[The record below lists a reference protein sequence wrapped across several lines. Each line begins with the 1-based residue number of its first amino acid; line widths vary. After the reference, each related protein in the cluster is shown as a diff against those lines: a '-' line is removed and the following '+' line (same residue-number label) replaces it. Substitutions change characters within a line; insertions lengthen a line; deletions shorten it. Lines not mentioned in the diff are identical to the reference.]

1 MNLLIVMSMLGG
13 LVLFLYGINALGDG
27 LKRLSG
33 NRMEA
38 ILGQLTSNKWKAC
51 LLGLLVTAVIQSSG
65 ATTVMVVGFVNSELM
80 NLSQAV
86 GVILGANVGTTVTA
100 WILSLTGIKS
110 SNIFMAMLKPENFSP
125 VVGIIGLA
133 MTMAGKREKQKQ
145 IGSILTAFAVL
156 MIGMDLMSS
165 SAEPLTTNPAF
176 ISVLTIFAN
185 PVFGFI
191 AGLVVTVIL
200 QSSSASVGIL
210 QAISM
215 GGTLTWSTALPI
227 LMGENVGSAI
237 TGILASIGAS
247 RNARRTSLMQLL
259 FCLLKTL
266 LFMVVFY
273 IIHAIVHFVFMD
285 TAATPFTIALF
296 HTAFN
301 VIAVMV
307 TLPVSDLLVR
317 MVEKI
322 LPVTETEKEKSEQK
336 AQLRLL
342 DARFAV
348 SPVYALTQAKKAA
361 GSMAEF
367 TREALN
373 TALELLDVY
382 DDARADRV
390 ADLESIVDQYD
401 DTLNSY
407 LVKISG
413 LKYSRDDSHTLSDI
427 MHCIGDFERIADH
440 AFNIMQAAREIHD
453 NSLEFGGKTKEE
465 MQVFGKAVGD
475 ITDQAVTVFL
485 TSNYGAAKMIEPL
498 EEVIDAINVEAKRR
512 HVKRLRK
519 GKCSVELGFVLA
531 DISTDFE
538 RIADHC
544 SNIALCLMQ
553 VEEDEFDTHGYLERY
568 WNNDNPAFHELV
580 EHYTD
585 KYALPRTKKDRL
597 TGLQT
602 ADEE

>member
-1 MNLLIVMSMLGG
+1 MSLLVAMSMLGG

-33 NRMEA
+33 NKMEA

-51 LLGLLVTAVIQSSG
+51 LLGLIVTAVIQSSG

-86 GVILGANVGTTVTA
+86 GVILGANVGTTVTS
-100 WILSLTGIKS
+100 WILSLTGIRS
-110 SNIFMAMLKPENFSP
+110 SNIFLAMLKPENFSP

-133 MTMAGKREKQKQ
+133 MTMAGKKEKHKQ

-165 SAEPLTTNPAF
+165 SAKPLTSNPAF
-176 ISVLTIFAN
+176 ISILTIFAN
-185 PVFGFI
+185 PVFGFV
-191 AGLVVTVIL
+191 AGLIVTVIL

-215 GGTLTWSTALPI
+215 GGSLTWSSALPI

-266 LFMVVFY
+266 LFMAVFY
-273 IIHAIVHFVFMD
+273 AVHAVVHFAFMD
-285 TAATPFTIALF
+285 TKATPFTIALF

-301 VIAVMV
+301 VIAVLA

-317 MVEKI
+317 LVEKV
-322 LPVTETEKEKSEQK
+322 LPVTEAEKEKSDQK
-336 AQLRLL
+336 AQLKLL

-348 SPVYALTQAKKAA
+348 SPAYALTQARQAA
-361 GSMAEF
+361 ESMANYTRDALF
-367 TREALN
+367 TA
-373 TALELLDVY
+373 AELLDVY
-382 DDARADRV
+382 DDEKAKRV
-390 ADLESIVDQYD
+390 SDLESIVDEYD

-413 LKYSRDDSHTLSDI
+413 LNYSRDDSHTLSDI

-440 AFNIMQAAREIHD
+440 AYNIMQAAQEIRD
-453 NSLEFGGKTKEE
+453 KDLDFSGKTKEE
-465 MQVFGKAVGD
+465 MQIFAAAVKD
-475 ITDQAVTVFL
+475 ITDQAVTVFN
-485 TSNYGAAKMIEPL
+485 TSNFGAAKMIEPL
-498 EEVIDAINVEAKRR
+498 EEVIDAINVEAKKR
-512 HVKRLRK
+512 HIKRLRK
-519 GKCSVELGFVLA
+519 GKWPVELGFVLA
-531 DISTDFE
+531 DMGTDFE

-553 VEEDEFDTHGYLERY
+553 VEEDGYDTHGYLERF
-568 WNNDNPAFHELV
+568 WNNENPAFQELML
-580 EHYTD
+580 HYTD
-585 KYALPRTKKDRL
+585 KYALPRGKKGSVSD
-597 TGLQT
+597 
-602 ADEE
+602 AAEDE